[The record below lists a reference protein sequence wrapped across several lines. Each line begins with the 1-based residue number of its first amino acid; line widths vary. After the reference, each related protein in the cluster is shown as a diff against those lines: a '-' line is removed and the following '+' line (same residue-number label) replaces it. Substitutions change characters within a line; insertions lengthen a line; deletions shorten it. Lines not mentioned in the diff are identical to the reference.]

1 MFYKLNIANNDV
13 IIGYFV
19 IIYKNYPII
28 NVVKIL
34 NPYLSIKLV
43 AKYDGIIWSTNN
55 FSVIF

>member
-28 NVVKIL
+28 SVVKIL

-43 AKYDGIIWSTNN
+43 AKYDGTIWSTNN

>member
-28 NVVKIL
+28 SVVKIL

-43 AKYDGIIWSTNN
+43 AKYDGTI
-55 FSVIF
+55 